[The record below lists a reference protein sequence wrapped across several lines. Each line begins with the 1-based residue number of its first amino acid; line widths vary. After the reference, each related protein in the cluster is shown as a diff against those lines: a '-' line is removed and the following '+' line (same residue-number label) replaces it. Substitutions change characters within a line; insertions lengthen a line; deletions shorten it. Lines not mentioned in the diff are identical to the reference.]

1 MPMDNAFK
9 VTVNENLAFDL
20 TDEDIQKVDALRT
33 SGTQYHILQGNRPF
47 SVEIVDSDFN
57 QKTYEIKVNNNSYAV
72 RIADNLDLLI
82 NDMGFS
88 LSSTKDIGSI
98 EAPMPGLILEINVKE
113 GQEVN
118 EDDQLLILEAMKME
132 NVITSPRNGVI
143 KSVAVK
149 QGDAVEKK
157 HLLIE
162 FE

>member
-1 MPMDNAFK
+1 MPMDSTFK
-9 VTVNENLAFDL
+9 VTVNESFTFDL
-20 TDEDIQKVDALRT
+20 AEGDIAEVDALRT
-33 SGTQYHILQGNRPF
+33 ADAQYHLLKENRPF
-47 SVEIVDSDFN
+47 AVEIVKSEFN
-57 QKTYEIKVNNNSYAV
+57 RKRYELKVNNNTYNV
-72 RIADNLDLLI
+72 NIADSLDILI

-88 LSSTKDIGSI
+88 LSSAKDIGSI
-98 EAPMPGLILEINVKE
+98 EAPMPGLILEISVKE

-143 KSVAVK
+143 KTVAVK